1 MTTQP
6 VFSYFC
12 ACETSLKSLYTE
24 KHMKRAV
31 FILFLLTLYSG
42 ILGTFTS
49 VKGAPSL
56 HKLDLSELSNNAVIC
71 MHQDPQGYLW
81 IGTYDGL
88 NLYNGKDI
96 YVYRFELNYKNSLC
110 SNIILRIADAE
121 PGYLWISTSLGFN
134 KFSLKERRVT
144 AVFPGYI
151 DCTLMATN
159 RQGAMLAICREDQ
172 ITCYDPT
179 NRQLKDLPLYGVSP
193 QQVAALYDNEDGSF
207 NLLLTSGGI
216 MRLTPQSDE
225 TGCTLKIE
233 RFPFH
238 EQGLRIAFRED
249 STLFIVDGEEQLY
262 RSSLDGKEKTWL
274 ADLRGLWDKYGD
286 IVRIS
291 TFQSSVYVAFRW
303 GKIVDIQQPAEPMDA
318 GLGIFWSMV
327 DQQQEIYW
335 IGTDGQGIQMI
346 YDKPARFGSILQSN
360 LPIPLHNP
368 IRSLLTDR
376 EGSLWFGTK
385 GDGIVRIEHYERYAD
400 QPIPASA
407 VTQFTTADGLT
418 HDRVYCFKESR
429 FHPYIWIGTEEPG
442 FCYFARKT
450 QRIYQPKQPKGS
462 ISIANIHRIIEL
474 NDSTLWLSS
483 TTNGLYEVTLRIAD
497 GQPEITS
504 LQTVFFHKDANPCN
518 EIQDMV
524 QMNDSIFLLGSR
536 RGYGLISYNLNSGK
550 YTFLQEINSEHLA
563 IGDILSVKLAT
574 DNTLLIGSSSGL
586 LKASYQGKQL
596 QIYPVEHNR
605 REISTMIHGIL
616 QESNGPVWLSTNK
629 GLAKYNP
636 VNQLISTYQI
646 PALTMEEFS
655 DDAYWEC
662 PYSGRLFFGGV
673 NGLMWVNPQ
682 TEKAPD
688 KPTQLALFE
697 VRMDNQVIPLNKELS
712 QRGIT
717 VPSDVQMLTLTMAV
731 PDYIHR
737 EEGAFSFQLEGF
749 DNFWYD
755 LQRNNKIELSNLPS
769 GHYLLHVR
777 YRTDVS
783 EASIQELTLPIHAL
797 PPFYRSTLAIIGY
810 VVISLLLIGLCFF
823 LIRRRYRQ
831 KQIAL
836 AHQLREEQKEKLYK
850 AKLNFFTHITHELCS
865 PLTLINGVD
874 NYIHRYANEQQHPEL
889 QKYSAVLRD
898 NVAEL
903 NELIQEI
910 LDFRKAED
918 EGFSQAQIQ
927 PVSISQLL
935 QKQYQWFQSLAE
947 QQQVQFTLNQPEA
960 LLWPT
965 DPLYFKKIVTNLL
978 SNAFKYSHRG
988 GKVQVKVEIRD
999 EHLWLSVYNTGQG
1012 IRQTDR
1018 KNLFNRYS
1026 IIGSLEGEQQSGTAR
1041 HGLGLFICHSLVQTL
1056 SGQIEV
1062 RSEEGAYAE
1071 FIVRLPM
1078 LTVTQETSKFLPST
1092 TDPNPASLERHE
1104 MAVPKG
1110 HHPAKHD
1117 PSKPLILV
1125 VDDHKD
1131 IVWLM
1136 TQALSDAYQVAQ
1148 AFTGEEALELIHK
1161 QTPNLIITDLM
1172 MPGINGLELI
1182 DQLKED
1188 RFTKHIPLIIVSAK
1202 ISEKE
1207 QAEGLQRGANAYLTK
1222 PFSPEVLHSVVDRL
1236 MQNQQEMKDYF
1247 YSPESAYQVNEGQL
1261 LHQEDKAFI
1270 ESVNDLVKQHIKE
1283 EGFGPDWIA
1292 NELHMSSRMF
1302 SRRFKRITGTTP
1314 SDFIK
1319 AYRFNYAAQLLV
1331 NTNMSVQEIIFE
1343 VGVSSKSYFY
1353 REFARKFNLTPSDY
1367 RLKAATDSSTA

>member
-1 MTTQP
+1 
-6 VFSYFC
+6 
-12 ACETSLKSLYTE
+12 
-24 KHMKRAV
+24 MKRTV
-31 FILFLLTLYSG
+31 FILIVLTLLSG
-42 ILGTFTS
+42 ILATFTP
-49 VKGAPSL
+49 VKGASSL
-56 HKLDLSELSNNAVIC
+56 HKLDLAELSNNAVIC

-110 SNIILRIADAE
+110 SNIIQRITDAE

-134 KFSLKERRVT
+134 KFSLEERRVI
-144 AVFPGYI
+144 AAYPGYI
-151 DCTLMATN
+151 DCIHMACN
-159 RQGAMLAICREDQ
+159 REGIMMAICREDQ
-172 ITCYDPT
+172 ITCYSPRSQRLT
-179 NRQLKDLPLYGVSP
+179 DLPLYGINP
-193 QQVAALYDNEDGSF
+193 QQVVALLDNGDGSF
-207 NLLLTSGGI
+207 DLLLTSGERL
-216 MRLTPQSDE
+216 RLTLHDDGTHCTIQRE
-225 TGCTLKIE
+225 TQAL
-233 RFPFH
+233 H
-238 EQGLRIAFRED
+238 AQGLLAANREGE
-249 STLFIVDGEEQLY
+249 TLFFVDESEQLY
-262 RSSLDGKEKTWL
+262 QCTPEGKEKTWIANL
-274 ADLRGLWDKYGD
+274 KGMREKYGE

-291 TFQSSVYVAFRW
+291 SFQSTLLVAFRW
-303 GKIVDIQQPAEPMDA
+303 GKIVDVKQPAEPLDV

-327 DQQQEIYW
+327 DQQQDIYW
-335 IGTDGQGIQMI
+335 IGTDGQGIQTL

-368 IRSLLTDR
+368 IRSLLTDQ
-376 EGSLWFGTK
+376 EGTLWFGTK
-385 GDGIVRIEHYERYAD
+385 GDGIVRIENYERYAN

-407 VTQFTTADGLT
+407 VTHYTTAEGLT

-429 FHPYIWIGTEEPG
+429 FHPFIWIGTEDPG
-442 FCYFARKT
+442 FCYFARKE
-450 QRIYQPKQPKGS
+450 QRITQPKQPTGS
-462 ISIANIHRIIEL
+462 TPILNIHRIIEL

-483 TTNGLYEVTLRIAD
+483 TSNGLYEATFRIV
-497 GQPEITS
+497 GNQPEITA
-504 LQTVFFHKDANPCN
+504 LRTVTFKKGANPCN

-524 QMNDSIFLLGSR
+524 QLNDSIFLLGSR
-536 RGYGLISYNLNSGK
+536 RGYGLISYNLNSEK

-563 IGDILSVKLAT
+563 IGDILSVRMVT

-586 LKASYQGKQL
+586 LGASFRQNRL
-596 QIYPVEHNR
+596 HIYPMEHNR
-605 REISTMIHGIL
+605 REISIMIHGIL
-616 QESNGPVWLSTNK
+616 QEGNGHVWLSTNK

-636 VNQLISTYQI
+636 VNQLISTYQT
-646 PALTMEEFS
+646 PALAMEEFS
-655 DDAYWEC
+655 DDAYWAC

-673 NGLMWVNPQ
+673 NGLVWINPQ
-682 TEKAPD
+682 TEEPHSHSAR
-688 KPTQLALFE
+688 LALFE
-697 VRMDNQVIPLNKELS
+697 IRMDDKVIPLDKELP

-717 VPSDVQMLTLTMAV
+717 VPNDVQMLTLTMAV

-755 LQRNNKIELSNLPS
+755 RQRNNKIELSNLPS

-783 EASIQELTLPIHAL
+783 EASIQELILPIHAL

-810 VVISLLLIGLCFF
+810 VVISLLLFGLCFF
-823 LIRRRYRQ
+823 LIRRRYHQ
-831 KQIAL
+831 KQTAL

-874 NYIHRYANEQQHPEL
+874 NYIHRYANEQQHPKL

-918 EGFSQAQIQ
+918 EGFSKAQIQ
-927 PVSISQLL
+927 SVAITRLL
-935 QKQYQWFQSLAE
+935 SKQYQWFQSLAE
-947 QQQVQFTLNQPEA
+947 QQQVQFTLNQPDA

-965 DPLYFKKIVTNLL
+965 DTLYFKKIVTNLL
-978 SNAFKYSHRG
+978 SNAFKYTHQG
-988 GKVQVKVEIRD
+988 GDVRVNVEIRD
-999 EHLWLSVYNTGQG
+999 EQLWLSVYNTGQG
-1012 IRQTDR
+1012 IREADR
-1018 KNLFNRYS
+1018 KDLFHRYS
-1026 IIGSLEGEQQSGTAR
+1026 IIGSLEGEHQTGTAR
-1041 HGLGLFICHSLVQTL
+1041 HGLGLFICHSLVQAL
-1056 SGQIEV
+1056 NGQIEV
-1062 RSEEGAYAE
+1062 RSEEGKYAE
-1071 FIVRLPM
+1071 FIVRLPK
-1078 LTVTQETSKFLPST
+1078 LAITQEASEAIQPAEEPESTTAIASDGTTQETLLPA
-1092 TDPNPASLERHE
+1092 D
-1104 MAVPKG
+1104 
-1110 HHPAKHD
+1110 HD
-1117 PSKPLILV
+1117 HTKPLILV

-1136 TQALSDAYQVAQ
+1136 TQSLSDEYQVMQ
-1148 AFTGEEALELIHK
+1148 AFTGEEALELIHQ

-1182 DQLKED
+1182 DQLKQD
-1188 RFTKHIPLIIVSAK
+1188 RFTKHIPVIIVSAK

-1207 QAEGLQRGANAYLTK
+1207 QAEGLQRGANSYLTK

-1331 NTNMSVQEIIFE
+1331 NTNLSVQEIIFE

-1367 RLKAATDSSTA
+1367 RLKATTDSSTA

>member
-1 MTTQP
+1 
-6 VFSYFC
+6 
-12 ACETSLKSLYTE
+12 
-24 KHMKRAV
+24 MKRAV
-31 FILFLLTLYSG
+31 FILLVCTLCSG
-42 ILGTFTS
+42 LIKSFAQTKAASL
-49 VKGAPSL
+49 L
-56 HKLDLSELSNNAVIC
+56 HKLDLRELSNNAVIC

-110 SNIILRIADAE
+110 SNIIQRITDAE

-134 KFSLKERRVT
+134 KFSLEERRVI
-144 AVFPGYI
+144 AAYPGYI
-151 DCTLMATN
+151 DCLHMASN
-159 RQGAMLAICREDQ
+159 REGVMMAICREDQ
-172 ITCYDPT
+172 IACYSPAT
-179 NRQLKDLPLYGVSP
+179 QRLIDLPLYGISP
-193 QQVAALYDNEDGSF
+193 QQVIALLDNKDGSF
-207 NLLLTSGGI
+207 NLLLTSGEQI
-216 MRLTPQSDE
+216 RLTLHVDNSKCTIQRETQS
-225 TGCTLKIE
+225 LH
-233 RFPFH
+233 P
-238 EQGLRIAFRED
+238 QGLLAAHREGE
-249 STLFIVDGEEQLY
+249 TLYFVDTSEQLY
-262 RSSLDGKEKTWL
+262 RCTTEGKEKSWIANL
-274 ADLRGLWDKYGD
+274 KGMREQYGE
-286 IVRIS
+286 IVCIS
-291 TFQSSVYVAFRW
+291 PFQSTLYVAFRS
-303 GKIVDIQQPAEPMDA
+303 GKIVDIQQPSDPIDI
-318 GLGIFWSMV
+318 GLGMFWGMV
-327 DQQQEIYW
+327 DQQREIYW
-335 IGTDGQGIQMI
+335 IGTDGQGIQML

-368 IRSLLTDR
+368 IRSLLTDK

-385 GDGIVRIEHYERYAD
+385 GDGIVRIENYERYAD

-407 VTQFTTADGLT
+407 VTHYTTADGLT

-429 FHPYIWIGTEEPG
+429 FHPFVWIGTEEPG
-442 FCYFARKT
+442 FCYFARKE
-450 QRIYQPKQPKGS
+450 QRFHQPKQPKGS
-462 ISIANIHRIIEL
+462 APIANIHRIIEL

-483 TTNGLYEVTLRIAD
+483 TSNGLYEATFRIVD
-497 GQPEITS
+497 NQPEITA
-504 LQTVFFHKDANPCN
+504 LRTVSFYKGSNLCN

-524 QMNDSIFLLGSR
+524 QVNDSIFLLGSR
-536 RGYGLISYNLNSGK
+536 RGYGLISYNLNSGQYK
-550 YTFLQEINSEHLA
+550 FLQEINNKHLA
-563 IGDILSVKLAT
+563 IGDILSVRLVA
-574 DNTLLIGSSSGL
+574 DSSLLIGSSSGL
-586 LKASYQGKQL
+586 LEANLSQQRL
-596 QIYPVEHNR
+596 HIYPVKHNR
-605 REISTMIHGIL
+605 REISFMIHGIL
-616 QESNGPVWLSTNK
+616 QEANGSVWLSTNK

-636 VNQLISTYQI
+636 ANQLFTTYQL
-646 PALTMEEFS
+646 PALAMEEFS

-673 NGLMWVNPQ
+673 NGLVWVNPQ
-682 TEKAPD
+682 TEEAPSQSA
-688 KPTQLALFE
+688 QLALFE
-697 VRMDNQVIPLNKELS
+697 VRMDDQVIPCDKE
-712 QRGIT
+712 QIQQEIT
-717 VPSDVQMLTLTMAV
+717 VPSGVQMLTLTMAV

-737 EEGAFSFQLEGF
+737 EEGVFSFQLEGY

-755 LQRNNKIELSNLPS
+755 LQRNNKIMLSNIPS

-783 EASIQELTLPIHAL
+783 EESIQELTLPIHAL
-797 PPFYRSTLAIIGY
+797 PPFYRSTIAIIGY
-810 VVISLLLIGLCFF
+810 VVISLLLISLCLF

-874 NYIHRYANEQQHPEL
+874 NYIHRYANEQQHQEL
-889 QKYSAVLRD
+889 QKYCAVLRD

-918 EGFSQAQIQ
+918 GGFSQAQIQ
-927 PVSISQLL
+927 SVEITHLL
-935 QKQYQWFQSLAE
+935 HKQYQRFQSLAE
-947 QQQVQFTLNQPEA
+947 QQQVQFTLDQPES

-965 DPLYFKKIVTNLL
+965 DPLYLKKIVNNLL
-978 SNAFKYSHRG
+978 SNAFKYTHRG
-988 GKVQVKVEIRD
+988 GDVRVRVAIQD
-999 EHLWLSVYNTGQG
+999 EQLWISVYNTGQG
-1012 IRQTDR
+1012 IRKADR

-1026 IIGSLEGEQQSGTAR
+1026 IIGSLESEQQTGTAR
-1041 HGLGLFICHSLVQTL
+1041 HGLGLFICRSLVQAL
-1056 SGQIEV
+1056 NGQIEV
-1062 RSEEGAYAE
+1062 KSKEGVYAE
-1071 FIVRLPM
+1071 FIVRLPQ
-1078 LTVTQETSKFLPST
+1078 LAITQQALEATPPTEETKPVPAPTPEST
-1092 TDPNPASLERHE
+1092 TPEEPQPVNNDST
-1104 MAVPKG
+1104 
-1110 HHPAKHD
+1110 
-1117 PSKPLILV
+1117 KPLILV

-1136 TQALSDAYQVAQ
+1136 TQTLADTYQVMQ
-1148 AFTGEEALELIHK
+1148 AFTGEEALTLIHQ

-1172 MPGINGLELI
+1172 MPGMNGLELI

-1236 MQNQQEMKDYF
+1236 MQNQQELKDYF
-1247 YSPESAYQVNEGQL
+1247 YSPESAYQVNDGQL

-1270 ESVNDLVKQHIKE
+1270 ESVNDLVKLHIKE

-1302 SRRFKRITGTTP
+1302 ARRFKKITGTTP

-1331 NTNMSVQEIIFE
+1331 NTNLSVQEIIFE

-1367 RLKAATDSSTA
+1367 RLKATTGSQTA